1 MAYNI
6 PNKKT
11 GRPKKQI
18 DFFTI
23 LTIKG
28 KLKESGMGKDGKTYR
43 IYEYQGKDFKLILN
57 YD

>member
-1 MAYNI
+1 MVYGI
-6 PNKKT
+6 KSKQ

-18 DFFTI
+18 DFFTM
-23 LTIKG
+23 LTTKG
-28 KLKESGMGKDGKTYR
+28 KLKESGIDKDGKTYR